1 MSEPPQGVAIPETRL
16 HPIYLI
22 IGTAKTLRQAI
33 PFLVVTIFG
42 GAPWWVNVVLFALVM
57 AVATAQWHVKKYS
70 VVAGMLLLRSG
81 LVDQLVRVV
90 PVTKITALS
99 AFQSL
104 TQRLVGVWGLNVQ
117 SPGDRNGSTVAI
129 ECLSGSRLD
138 ELRAALEAGGR
149 TSAVPDPEPG
159 PRSSTVQRYLAWR
172 RTSVTAAPTPEL
184 QVIAV
189 LTTVEMLIAVVTSSS
204 ILLILLAVLGVWFW
218 FSEYLPIRISKFMTE
233 IVEPQGVFAAL
244 TTLVMM
250 AIVTGVAFGALRLS
264 RFTLIRDGDVLRN
277 SRGLFSRK
285 TATISVKR
293 VQAVRVVEGFWRVL
307 LGYCSLQV
315 EVAGIGRTNTGQSM
329 LFPLVR
335 TVRVEAL
342 IRRALP
348 ELPWPGQPFLVLPAR
363 VHRRYLALPIAY
375 AAGVALLLLL
385 FLPGWWELLAILPLP
400 LGYVLGVARAREARW
415 WFDDRI
421 VVLRWRRL
429 LNRNTV
435 IAHRGGPQ
443 LVELSSSARKAKAGI
458 AGFKVR
464 FSSGR
469 SAEIRYMLE
478 ADALLLLHTVG
489 RPALTHSSAETA
501 TKRRAGPVP

>member
-1 MSEPPQGVAIPETRL
+1 MSEPPLGVAIAETRL

-42 GAPWWVNVVLFALVM
+42 GAPWWVNAVLFAMVM
-57 AVATAQWHVKKYS
+57 AVAIAQWHVKKYS
-70 VVAGMLLLRSG
+70 VVAGMLLLRRG
-81 LVDQLVRVV
+81 LVDQSVRVV

-99 AFQSL
+99 ASQSL
-104 TQRLVGVWGLNVQ
+104 TQRLVGVWGLSVQ
-117 SPGDRNGSTVAI
+117 SPGDRHGSAVAI

-138 ELRAALEAGGR
+138 ELRAALESGGR
-149 TSAVPDPEPG
+149 TTAVPDPKPG
-159 PRSSTVQRYLAWR
+159 PGASTVQRYLAWR
-172 RTSVTAAPTPEL
+172 HTSVAATPAHGL

-189 LTTVEMLIAVVTSSS
+189 LTTVEMLIAAVTSSS
-204 ILLILLAVLGVWFW
+204 ILLILSAVLVVWSR
-218 FSEYLPIRISKFMTE
+218 FSTYLPIRISKFMTE
-233 IVEPQGVFAAL
+233 VVEPQGVVTAL
-244 TTLVMM
+244 ITLVMV

-277 SRGLFSRK
+277 SRGLISRK
-285 TATISVKR
+285 TATIPVKR

-315 EVAGIGRTNTGQSM
+315 EVAGIGRTNTSQRM

-342 IRRALP
+342 IRQALP
-348 ELPWPGQPFLVLPAR
+348 ELPWPGQPFLVLPAG
-363 VHRRYLALPIAY
+363 VHRRYLTLPLGY
-375 AAGVALLLLL
+375 AAGSALLLLL

-400 LGYVLGVARAREARW
+400 LGYLLGVARAREARW
-415 WFDDRI
+415 WVDDRS

-429 LNRNTV
+429 LNRNTI
-435 IAHRGGPQ
+435 IAHCGGPQ
-443 LVELSSSARKAKAGI
+443 LIELSSSARKAKAGV
-458 AGFKVR
+458 AGFKMR

-489 RPALTHSSAETA
+489 RPALTHSSAEEA
-501 TKRRAGPVP
+501 TQWRADPAH

>member
-1 MSEPPQGVAIPETRL
+1 MSEPPLGVAIPETRL

-42 GAPWWVNVVLFALVM
+42 GAPWWVNAVLFALVM
-57 AVATAQWHVKKYS
+57 AVAIAQWHVKKYS
-70 VVAGMLLLRSG
+70 VAGGMLLLRGG
-81 LVDQLVRVV
+81 LVEQSVRVV

-117 SPGDRNGSTVAI
+117 SPGDRNGSAVVI

-138 ELRAALEAGGR
+138 ELRAALESGGQR
-149 TSAVPDPEPG
+149 TAVPDPKPG
-159 PRSSTVQRYLAWR
+159 PGPSTVQRYLAWR
-172 RTSVTAAPTPEL
+172 RTSVASTPALGL

-189 LTTVEMLIAVVTSSS
+189 LTTVEMLIAAVTSSS
-204 ILLILLAVLGVWFW
+204 ILLILLAVLVVWFW

-233 IVEPQGVFAAL
+233 IVEPQGVVAAL
-244 TTLVMM
+244 TTLVMV
-250 AIVTGVAFGALRLS
+250 AVVTGVVFGTLRLN

-277 SRGLFSRK
+277 SRGLFSKK
-285 TATISVKR
+285 TATIPVKR

-315 EVAGIGRTNTGQSM
+315 EVAGIGRTNTSQRM

-363 VHRRYLALPIAY
+363 VHRRYLTLPIGY
-375 AAGVALLLLL
+375 AAGFTLLLL

-400 LGYVLGVARAREARW
+400 LGCVLGVARAREAQW
-415 WFDDRI
+415 WVDDRS

-429 LNRNTV
+429 LDRNTI
-435 IAHRGGPQ
+435 IAYRGGPQ
-443 LVELSSSARKAKAGI
+443 LIELSSSARKAKAGV
-458 AGFKVR
+458 AGFKMR

-489 RPALTHSSAETA
+489 RPALTHSSGEVA
-501 TKRRAGPVP
+501 TQWRAGPAH